1 MTPAKKTPPPDQP
14 ARDRISR
21 DLGTTFL
28 VEAGAGSGKTKS
40 LVDRMIALLAAGR
53 ASIDTLAA
61 VTFTRKAAAELR
73 GRFQVALEQAR
84 LAEKDAEVRGRFDA
98 ALTGLERSFIGTI
111 HSFCARLL
119 RERPVEAGIDPEFRE
134 LEEHEDRVLLEK
146 SWDEYQAKARL
157 ENEAA
162 LRGLDEAGLD
172 PGDLE
177 AAFKAIAEFPDVE
190 PVPGR
195 TGPPDFGAVRRDLEK
210 LIDLASAL
218 VPRER
223 PEKGRDPLQNL
234 FIRLFRRRRNI
245 GFTDG
250 RRLMESVELFE
261 KTLCCK
267 KTYWAKKEDGLRL
280 LAAAESF
287 QEKVAGPAIREWREF
302 RHTRALAF
310 LGPAIRFYAEKRRAE
325 ARLNFQ
331 DQLMLSARLLRDNP
345 EVRRYFRKRFHPI
358 LVDEFQDTDPIQA
371 EILFL
376 LTGTSD
382 TEKDWTRLAPAPGSL
397 FLVGDPKQSIYRFRR
412 ADIDIYNL
420 VKDRIEASGGETLAL
435 SANFRSLRPIADW
448 VDPLFDPRTGGA
460 FPAAADAYQA
470 GFHASRD
477 GPRSRPRHAFRRA
490 PDDRPRRAPQRQG
503 GDHRDRLRAR
513 GRVHRLGPGRQPPP
527 RRRGGRD
534 AAGPARR
541 LPRPLPLQGPDEQVR
556 PAARG
561 ARHPLRDRRQRRLLR
576 ERRDQGGQEPP
587 PGPRRPRRPRGHGG
601 RAARSLLRAERPGPH
616 RPPRRR
622 RRILLPR

>member
-1 MTPAKKTPPPDQP
+1 MTPAKRTPPPDQA

-40 LVDRMIALLAAGR
+40 LVDRMIALLATGR
-53 ASIDTLAA
+53 APIDTLAA

-84 LAEKDAEVRGRFDA
+84 LGEKDTEVRKRFDA

-162 LRGLDEAGLD
+162 LRGLDDAGLD
-172 PGDLE
+172 PGELE

-190 PVPGR
+190 AAPGCAQ
-195 TGPPDFGAVRRDLEK
+195 PPDFGAIRRDLEK
-210 LIDLASAL
+210 LIDLASKL
-218 VPRER
+218 VPKER
-223 PEKGRDPLQNL
+223 PEKGRDPLQGL

-261 KTLCCK
+261 KALCCK
-267 KTYWAKKEDGLRL
+267 KTYWANKEDGLRL

-331 DQLMLSARLLRDNP
+331 DQLMLAARLLRDNP

-376 LTGTSD
+376 LTGPPIPRRTG
-382 TEKDWTRLAPAPGSL
+382 PGS
-397 FLVGDPKQSIYRFRR
+397 R
-412 ADIDIYNL
+412 
-420 VKDRIEASGGETLAL
+420 
-435 SANFRSLRPIADW
+435 
-448 VDPLFDPRTGGA
+448 
-460 FPAAADAYQA
+460 
-470 GFHASRD
+470 
-477 GPRSRPRHAFRRA
+477 
-490 PDDRPRRAPQRQG
+490 
-503 GDHRDRLRAR
+503 
-513 GRVHRLGPGRQPPP
+513 
-527 RRRGGRD
+527 
-534 AAGPARR
+534 
-541 LPRPLPLQGPDEQVR
+541 
-556 PAARG
+556 
-561 ARHPLRDRRQRRLLR
+561 
-576 ERRDQGGQEPP
+576 PP
-587 PGPRRPRRPRGHGG
+587 PGRSSSSATPSSPSIDSGG
-601 RAARSLLRAERPGPH
+601 PTSTSTISSRTGS
-616 RPPRRR
+616 RPPEGRRC
-622 RRILLPR
+622 P